1 MCSLVFLRR
10 SWLNG
15 GKLLLEE
22 CIEEGCWTVVVERAF
37 LIAFLFG
44 CFRFPVKYAIKH
56 IAGRKLFQ
64 KFGEGSGSTAIVGV
78 MESDFRHND
87 FLPYFVFRA
96 LMLAMQ
102 SSIALL
108 SSDTFHEEPEPVS
121 ISG

>member
-1 MCSLVFLRR
+1 MCSLVFLRL

-15 GKLLLEE
+15 SKLLLEE
-22 CIEEGCWTVVVERAF
+22 CIEESCWTVVVERTF

-44 CFRFPVKYAIKH
+44 SFWFPVKYAIEY
-56 IAGRKLFQ
+56 IAGRKFFQ
-64 KFGEGSGSTAIVGV
+64 EFGECGRSTAIVGV

>member
-87 FLPYFVFRA
+87 FFAVLRVQGLDVGDAIVDCFVV
-96 LMLAMQ
+96 
-102 SSIALL
+102 
-108 SSDTFHEEPEPVS
+108 E
-121 ISG
+121 